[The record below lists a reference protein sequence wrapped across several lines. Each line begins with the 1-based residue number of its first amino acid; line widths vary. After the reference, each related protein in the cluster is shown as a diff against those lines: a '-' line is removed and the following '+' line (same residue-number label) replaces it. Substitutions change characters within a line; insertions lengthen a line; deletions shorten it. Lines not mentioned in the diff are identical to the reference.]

1 MFVLRMHQKWTML
14 KPESCLSLSSSSSE
28 LEIISF
34 SAVSGCEGSSV
45 KPVVDIPWVVTGG
58 DVTSNDQALTTSDP
72 DNDAGTGELR
82 SIKSSSEPSAG
93 GETAPHPA
101 NKDKKF
107 REEALV

>member
-1 MFVLRMHQKWTML
+1 M
-14 KPESCLSLSSSSSE
+14 
-28 LEIISF
+28 
-34 SAVSGCEGSSV
+34 GC
-45 KPVVDIPWVVTGG
+45 VTGG
-58 DVTSNDQALTTSDP
+58 DVTSNDQALTPS

-93 GETAPHPA
+93 GGTAPHPA

>member
-1 MFVLRMHQKWTML
+1 M
-14 KPESCLSLSSSSSE
+14 
-28 LEIISF
+28 
-34 SAVSGCEGSSV
+34 
-45 KPVVDIPWVVTGG
+45 PWVVTGG
-58 DVTSNDQALTTSDP
+58 DVTSNDQALTTSDS